1 MKKYFV
7 LIVLSV
13 LVASCSRDTKE
24 YNIRVKQAVTESE
37 GIVNIYDQY
46 VKNAMDRD
54 DFLQINTFSQ
64 RATSATDRILTQ
76 LKESDEPAKAKEL
89 KQSAISYIE
98 AMQKLIKAQEIY
110 SAYNDSITSEE
121 ADKMDQKVANVY
133 NEVKHKQGVYI
144 ENEEKAAFY

>member
-1 MKKYFV
+1 M
-7 LIVLSV
+7 LSV

-110 SAYNDSITSEE
+110 SAYNDSITSED

-144 ENEEKAAFY
+144 ENEEKAASY